1 MHKLKELA
9 MMYAG
14 MAGYWVCWF
23 WWPKPDRKGLTPM
36 EKFGL
41 YFVGIA
47 AFVGTIAILTGLA
60 P

>member
-9 MMYAG
+9 MMCAG
-14 MAGYWVCWF
+14 IAAYWVVWF
-23 WWPKPDRKGLTPM
+23 WWPKSDRDGLTSR

-47 AFVGTIAILTGLA
+47 AVLGTVVIL
-60 P
+60 

>member
-14 MAGYWVCWF
+14 MAAYWVVWF
-23 WWPKPDRKGLTPM
+23 WWPKPDRKGLTSM

-41 YFVGIA
+41 YFVGTA
-47 AFVGTIAILTGLA
+47 AVLVTIFILCGLI

>member
-14 MAGYWVCWF
+14 MTGYWVVWF
-23 WWPKPDRKGLTPM
+23 WWPKPDRDGLTPL

-47 AFVGTIAILTGLA
+47 AVLGTVVILSGLA